1 MSIELTRVDIT
12 GTMTSAPDEI
22 DGRTIHYKHCDANFY
37 QSTAFVI
44 GRLISTFPQ
53 VSERP

>member
-1 MSIELTRVDIT
+1 VSIELTRVDIT

-22 DGRTIHYKHCDANFY
+22 DGRAIHYKHCDANFY